1 MKQLVEIAEL
11 VCNKLKETNK
21 DVITGQTLFSA
32 QYIITQINKFKQGDF
47 IMASH
52 FLQLLR
58 GACKL
63 FDSDIMSSYVV
74 DQDSSVEVN
83 RGLLH
88 NKLST
93 QQVQSISNKVTANKI
108 TL

>member
-1 MKQLVEIAEL
+1 MKQLTEIAEL
-11 VCNKLKETNK
+11 VGNKLKETNK
-21 DVITGQTLFSA
+21 DVITGQTIFSS

-58 GACKL
+58 GACDL
-63 FDSDIMSSYVV
+63 FDSNIMSSYII

-93 QQVQSISNKVTANKI
+93 QQVQSISNKITANKI

>member
-1 MKQLVEIAEL
+1 MKQLTEIAEL
-11 VCNKLKETNK
+11 VGNKLKETNK
-21 DVITGQTLFSA
+21 DVITGQTIFSS

-58 GACKL
+58 SACDL
-63 FDSDIMSSYVV
+63 FGSDIMTTYLV
-74 DQDSSVEVN
+74 DQDSSVELN

-88 NKLST
+88 NKLSP
-93 QQVQSISNKVTANKI
+93 QQVQSISNKITANKI

>member
-1 MKQLVEIAEL
+1 MKQLTEIAEL
-11 VCNKLKETNK
+11 VGNKLKETNK
-21 DVITGQTLFSA
+21 DVITGQTIFSS
-32 QYIITQINKFKQGDF
+32 QYIITQISKFKQGDF

-58 GACKL
+58 GACDL
-63 FDSDIMSSYVV
+63 FGSDIMTTYLV

>member
-1 MKQLVEIAEL
+1 MKQLTEIAEL
-11 VCNKLKETNK
+11 VYNKLKETNK
-21 DVITGQTLFSA
+21 DVIMGQTIFSS
-32 QYIITQINKFKQGDF
+32 QYIITQINKFKHGDF

-58 GACKL
+58 SACDL
-63 FDSDIMSSYVV
+63 FASDIIKDYIV

-88 NKLST
+88 NKLSP
-93 QQVQSISNKVTANKI
+93 QQVQSISNKITANKI

>member
-11 VCNKLKETNK
+11 VYNKLKETNK
-21 DVITGQTLFSA
+21 DVIMGQTIFSSR
-32 QYIITQINKFKQGDF
+32 YTITQINKFKHGDF

-58 GACKL
+58 STCDL
-63 FDSDIMSSYVV
+63 FGSDIMTTYII
-74 DQDSSVEVN
+74 DQDKSVEIK

-88 NKLST
+88 NKLSQ
-93 QQVQSISNKVTANKI
+93 QQVQSISNKITANKI